1 MMATVIAGYTC
12 GDPATKAPAKA
23 KPQGKAPGSIERGEA
38 GRAKAQREIV
48 KGPAMSLS
56 MYEAAFPPV
65 IRTLGNL
72 SAILDKAAA
81 HCEARKIDPSV
92 LMHYRLAPD
101 MYALPRQFQVATD
114 QAKGMA
120 ARLAGLEVPS
130 YPDTESTIDEL
141 KARLAKTLEFVKSVP
156 QSRVEGSE
164 DRDIV
169 LKLGG
174 RELRLTGRGYV
185 FGFVLPN
192 FYFHAATAYDLL
204 RHAGVELGKRDFI
217 GAL

>member
-1 MMATVIAGYTC
+1 MELT
-12 GDPATKAPAKA
+12 
-23 KPQGKAPGSIERGEA
+23 
-38 GRAKAQREIV
+38 
-48 KGPAMSLS
+48 MSLS

-65 IRTLGNL
+65 IRTLGSL

-101 MYALPRQFQVATD
+101 MFALPRQFQIASD

-120 ARLAGLEVPS
+120 ARLSGIDVPS
-130 YPDTESTIDEL
+130 YPDTESTIEEL
-141 KARLAKTLEFVKSVP
+141 KGRLAKTIEFVKSVP
-156 QSRVEGSE
+156 QSNIEGSE
-164 DRDIV
+164 SRDIV
-169 LKLGG
+169 LKL
-174 RELRLTGRGYV
+174 RDTEMTFTGRDYV

-204 RHAGVELGKRDFI
+204 RHAGVELGKRDFL
-217 GAL
+217 GAV